1 MPACVCVRMYYVVHS
16 NPEPPAA
23 RSSCPGRSIIDM
35 LTRLAQETLKP
46 KPSNLKVGVQEGRI
60 INSLPCLAQVRE
72 PDFAVA
78 PAIPARHRRRHG
90 HPPTP
95 ERRAWQRKISAARGP
110 LPPALRPPPCV
121 THPTRSH
128 MRSVR
133 GTAAGRGA
141 SRERTQGVLA
151 ARRSMAH
158 RSDGNGGESRILTCR
173 YTPRPQPFLETVDDT
188 VCGCSIVGFAVN

>member
-1 MPACVCVRMYYVVHS
+1 VSRKG
-16 NPEPPAA
+16 
-23 RSSCPGRSIIDM
+23 SSLISSRASLRKPYN
-35 LTRLAQETLKP
+35 LNP
-46 KPSNLKVGVQEGRI
+46 KPSHLKVVVQEGRI

-95 ERRAWQRKISAARGP
+95 ERRARQRKISAARGP

-121 THPTRSH
+121 THRCLASICA
-128 MRSVR
+128 VR
-133 GTAAGRGA
+133 GTAGTQQGEGCGNRGVK
-141 SRERTQGVLA
+141 EPA

-158 RSDGNGGESRILTCR
+158 RSDGKGGESRILTCLI
-173 YTPRPQPFLETVDDT
+173 YPTLQPNGDAPGTTGPSTVKE
-188 VCGCSIVGFAVN
+188 N